1 MRAGRPVR
9 TVLLA
14 VLYAISGLLCAFG
27 ALMPLAR
34 TSPVPLLWM
43 LAAIGL
49 GGAAIIWAT
58 GPHLPEAAVHGA
70 VLLETV
76 LLGVLAWRS
85 ATAVGI
91 IGLGPVVIAIGLY
104 ASQFFSLR
112 DARLHVAAL
121 IVSFSI
127 GAVAAAPSG
136 FVVPWVTLVVATA
149 LLTDLQGRVAGR
161 LRSAAATDPLTGV
174 ANRRAWEAE
183 AERHLA
189 RAARTGEPLA
199 FVLIDLDNFKEVN
212 DRLGHSAGDELL
224 RDLASEW
231 AGHLRKADLL
241 GRYGGDEFVLCLP
254 ATDLEGTQET
264 LERLRASHPFSWSAG
279 VTSAGRED
287 TLATVLGRAD
297 EELYRQKRSRT
308 H

>member
-1 MRAGRPVR
+1 MRAGRPAR

-14 VLYAISGLLCAFG
+14 VLYAVSGLLCAFG

-34 TSPVPLLWM
+34 TSPITLLWA
-43 LAAIGL
+43 LAATGVA
-49 GGAAIIWAT
+49 GAAAIWTA
-58 GPHLPEAAVHGA
+58 GPRLPEPAVHGA

-91 IGLGPVVIAIGLY
+91 VGLGPIVIAIGLY
-104 ASQFFSLR
+104 VAQFFSLR
-112 DARLHVAAL
+112 DARLHVGAL
-121 IVSFSI
+121 IASFSL
-127 GAVAAAPSG
+127 GSLAAAPHG
-136 FVVPWVTLVVATA
+136 FLVPWVTLTVATA
-149 LLTDLQGRVAGR
+149 LLTELQGRVAAQ

-174 ANRRAWEAE
+174 ANRRAWEDE

-189 RAARTGEPLA
+189 RAVRTGEPLT
-199 FVLIDLDNFKEVN
+199 FVLLDLDNFKEVN
-212 DRLGHSAGDELL
+212 DRLGHSAGDALL

-231 AGHLRKADLL
+231 SNRLRKADLL

-254 ATDLEGTQET
+254 ATDADGTQEI
-264 LERLRASHPFSWSAG
+264 LERLQAGHPFAWSAG
-279 VTSAGRED
+279 VAEANTED
-287 TLATVLGRAD
+287 TLASVLGRAD

-308 H
+308 P

>member
-1 MRAGRPVR
+1 MRAGRPAR

-14 VLYAISGLLCAFG
+14 GLYAISGLLCGLG
-27 ALMPLAR
+27 ALAPMAHS
-34 TSPVPLLWM
+34 TPVPLLWT
-43 LAAIGL
+43 LAALGL
-49 GGAAIIWAT
+49 GGAAAMWAT
-58 GPHLPEAAVHGA
+58 GPRLPDPAVHGA
-70 VLLETV
+70 VLLETT

-91 IGLGPVVIAIGLY
+91 IGFGPVVIAIGLY
-104 ASQFFSLR
+104 AAQFFSLR

-121 IVSFSI
+121 IASFSL

-149 LLTDLQGRVAGR
+149 LLTELQGRVAAR

-174 ANRRAWEAE
+174 ANRRAWEDE

-189 RAARTGEPLA
+189 RATRTGEPLA
-199 FVLIDLDNFKEVN
+199 FVLIDLDNFKDVN

-224 RDLASEW
+224 RDLAAEW
-231 AGHLRKADLL
+231 SSHLRKADLL

-254 ATDLEGTQET
+254 ATDIDGTQET
-264 LERLRASHPFSWSAG
+264 LERLQASHPFSWSAG
-279 VTSAGRED
+279 VAAAGRED
-287 TLATVLGRAD
+287 TLASVLGRAD

-308 H
+308 P